1 MKKNVG
7 SIDRAIRTIAGIAA
21 IAAYAMGM
29 LTGTVG
35 IVALVVGVVLLGTA
49 AMGWCPPYAIFG
61 ISTCKV
67 KN

>member
-7 SIDRAIRTIAGIAA
+7 TIDRALRTVAGIIA

-29 LTGTVG
+29 LTGTLG
-35 IVALVVGVVLLGTA
+35 IVALVAGVVLLGTA

-61 ISTCKV
+61 ISSCKI
-67 KN
+67 KS

>member
-7 SIDRAIRTIAGIAA
+7 TIDAVIRAIAGIAA

-29 LTGTVG
+29 LDGTMG

-49 AMGWCPPYAIFG
+49 IMGWCPPYAIFG